1 MGIPTMRHPRTKLE
15 ALNMKTISNLRK
27 KINHHGRWIAGAFI
41 LTVTIGAW
49 AGIDQL
55 MPKMSSGMPGG
66 QSRLGWYLSS
76 GQWHADART
85 VAAVAHYVFSPD
97 NQDPS
102 TTESATNSQVAE
114 TSPQPLPSAG
124 ATRATAGNPS

>member
-1 MGIPTMRHPRTKLE
+1 
-15 ALNMKTISNLRK
+15 MKTISNLRMK
-27 KINHHGRWIAGAFI
+27 LNQNGRWIASAFI
-41 LTVTIGAW
+41 LAATIGAW
-49 AGIDQL
+49 TGFDQL

-76 GQWHADART
+76 GQWHADVRT

-97 NQDPS
+97 NQDS
-102 TTESATNSQVAE
+102 TTTEPATNSQVAE
-114 TSPQPLPSAG
+114 TSPQPLPSTG